1 MRIAVTGATGFI
13 GRHVVNALVS
23 NGYDVL
29 AVGRSAPLPGQKLSF
44 LPVDLLQ
51 EKNHHWISEYKPSHL
66 LHLAWYAEHGKYWTS
81 PLNLNWCDATV
92 HLVNAFV
99 NQGGKRV
106 VVAGSCA
113 EYDWSF
119 GYCHEVKTPSRPSTL
134 YGTAKD
140 CARRMSEKIC
150 ALQSVP
156 LAWGRIFLPF
166 GLGESSQRLI
176 PSITHALSGLR
187 PPFPIRVHQWR
198 DILPVEIVADGL
210 VFLVA
215 QESSGV
221 FNICSGKPTQLSEVI
236 QKIGVM
242 LNRNIDLLMVEADS
256 SLYPDYFLLGDNQ
269 SLVSQGWLPEYNIW
283 ESLNVYVS
291 NLTEL

>member
-29 AVGRSAPLPGQKLSF
+29 AVGRSAPLPTYKLPF
-44 LPVDLLQ
+44 LEVDLLQ

-92 HLVNAFV
+92 RLVNAFV

-150 ALQSVP
+150 DLQNVP

-187 PPFPIRVHQWR
+187 PPFPIRIHQWR

-210 VFLVA
+210 VFLVT
-215 QESSGV
+215 QEGCGV

-236 QKIGVM
+236 QRIGVM
-242 LNRNIDLLMVEADS
+242 LNRNTDLLMVNADS
-256 SLYPDYFLLGDNQ
+256 SLYPDYFLFGDNQ
-269 SLVSQGWLPEYNIW
+269 SLLSQGWLPKYDVW
-283 ESLNVYVS
+283 ESLNLYIDS
-291 NLTEL
+291 LTEL